1 MKGLEGLP
9 EAKVT
14 LASRTEQK
22 GPDEI
27 EHVTV
32 ANPSSH
38 LAFFVHLTVWKGKDG
53 DDIRP
58 IYWDDNY
65 FELMPGEKREI
76 TGAFPKKLMGA
87 SKPVIKADGWNIQP
101 VVY

>member
-1 MKGLEGLP
+1 
-9 EAKVT
+9 VT

-53 DDIRP
+53 EDIRP

-65 FELMPGEKREI
+65 FELMPGEKRAI

-87 SKPVIKADGWNIQP
+87 SKPVIKADGWNIP
-101 VVY
+101 MVVQ